1 VSYTWPYQ
9 STPYLSAL
17 PGVAGF
23 GMDVS
28 NGDKPSKLYFVTSR
42 DDTDVGGADDRGP
55 NCYSGTLRYCWRAD
69 QGEDF
74 HKYIIPLVGGYVYLG
89 RTVLSPAGRGHFDYI
104 GQAAPGAGLFVQC
117 GCLNVNGG
125 ADVRIWH
132 LPSWVGDMPSADGVT
147 NFHVGNR
154 DALQASADGQLSG
167 GIAFINCE
175 GRFSMDEA
183 VQVYYAAY
191 GVSWIRGAIYDP
203 LHIPPDFADDNISN
217 HGTGEDHGYGHII
230 GGSDYCDFSLVSQS
244 LYAHTTDRNP
254 LVSANKHSQVN
265 CLLYDHGRPDG
276 GRGSGLK
283 VSDNGGFNEAAGKP
297 MHCNMVGCVSVRGPN
312 NDENLNFAEVVN
324 EVLDGSG
331 AHSAHN
337 SVYGWPSPDSQ
348 DAFFV
353 RYPDN
358 YVMAP
363 TLRRIAWP
371 SGLGANYSGVL
382 QPCAYPLNPTRQ
394 EGLAFAQLIRTTV
407 GCKPARRYMY
417 EGGVNKVCDQ
427 IDAAI
432 RGLTSESQWV
442 NTVDEAGGWPDM
454 PTLSV
459 DPANPGDEYP
469 EPLPMGADRDEVLL
483 EGTFT
488 NGASKVGYS
497 RIRAWTIEKY
507 FYDMGR

>member
-1 VSYTWPYQ
+1 VKYSWPYQ

-23 GMDVS
+23 GLDVS
-28 NGDKPSKLYFVTSR
+28 NGDLPSKLYFVTSR
-42 DDTDVGGADDRGP
+42 DEGDEGGPDERGP

-74 HKYIIPLVGGYVYLG
+74 HKYIIPLVGGYAYLG
-89 RTVLSPAGRGHFDYI
+89 RAVLSASGRGHFDYI

-125 ADVRIWH
+125 ANVRVWH
-132 LPSWVGDMPSADGVT
+132 LPSWVGDLPSADGVT

-183 VQVYYAAY
+183 VQIFYAAY
-191 GVSWIRGAIYDP
+191 GISWIRGAVYDP
-203 LHIPPDFADDNISN
+203 LHIPPGWGDPDQSN
-217 HGTGEDHGYGHII
+217 HAEGEDHGYGHII

-265 CLLYDHGRPDG
+265 CLLYDHGRPG
-276 GRGSGLK
+276 GGKGSGLK

-312 NDENLNFAEVVN
+312 NNDSLNFAEVVN

-337 SVYGWPSPDSQ
+337 SVFGWPSPDSQ
-348 DAFFV
+348 DAFFT

-371 SGLGANYSGVL
+371 AGLGANYSGVL
-382 QPCAYPLNPTRQ
+382 KPCAHPLNPTRQ
-394 EGLAFAQLIRTTV
+394 EGLAFAELIRTTV

-417 EGGVNKVCDQ
+417 AGGVNKVCDQ

-442 NTVDEAGGWPDM
+442 NTVDEAGGWPDI
-454 PTLSV
+454 PAVSV

-483 EGTFT
+483 DGTFS

-507 FYDMGR
+507 FHDMGR